1 MAKLVSVLPFGDI
14 VCLKCIIRGGTGM
27 SNQSRREALGNF
39 GDLAI
44 RIGGGLLILFF
55 VVNHLSGGESS
66 GNRGTIT
73 VQQNATTAPDTTT
86 VEAEDVVEIKNYQ
99 DLAYSDIARQK
110 DGMEGEHIYFTG
122 QVIQTGTSWGDVYA
136 RVAKN
141 GVTDEIFYVNIAEEL
156 LDVNLLEDD
165 YIYIEGTLTGLK
177 TYTSVFGSQVTIP
190 EVEADLVELQ

>member
-1 MAKLVSVLPFGDI
+1 MK
-14 VCLKCIIRGGTGM
+14 K
-27 SNQSRREALGNF
+27 QSRREALGNF

-86 VEAEDVVEIKNYQ
+86 VEAEDVVEIKNYH
-99 DLAYSDIARQK
+99 DLAYRDIVRQK
-110 DGMEGEHIYFTG
+110 DGMEGDHIYFTG
-122 QVIQTGTSWGDVYA
+122 QVIETGTSWGDVYA

-165 YIYIEGTLTGLK
+165 YIYVEGTLTGLK
-177 TYTSVFGSQVTIP
+177 TYTSVIGSQVTIP